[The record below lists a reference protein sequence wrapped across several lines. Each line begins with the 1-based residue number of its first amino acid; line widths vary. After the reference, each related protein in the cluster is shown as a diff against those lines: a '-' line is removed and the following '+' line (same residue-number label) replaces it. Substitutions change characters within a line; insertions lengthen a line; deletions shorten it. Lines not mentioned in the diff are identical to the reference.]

1 MSGTYIN
8 NAGVLQKNITV
19 QNIIQLHQFI
29 GANSN
34 YVQQSPFGDIFE
46 IDIDQNQLF
55 PIAHLSIEGAD
66 YSTHELTYRF
76 RLYVMDLVNKDQ
88 SNENDVLSDTLQ
100 FVGDYISQMK
110 HGFSYLGIS
119 YDMENDFRLSDN
131 ISCEP
136 FTERFDSQVTGW
148 AANLNITVSFNAGA
162 CAGDTM

>member
-19 QNIIQLHQFI
+19 QNIIQLHEFI
-29 GANSN
+29 GDNSN
-34 YVQQSPFGDIFE
+34 YVQQSHFGDIFE

-55 PIAHLSIEGAD
+55 PISHLSIEGAD

-88 SNENDVLSDTLQ
+88 SNEDDVLSDTLQ
-100 FVGDYISQMK
+100 FVGDYISQLK
-110 HGFSYLGIS
+110 HGFPYSGNTF
-119 YDMENDFRLSDN
+119 DVETDFRLSDN

-148 AANLNITVSFNAGA
+148 AANFNITVSFSASA
-162 CAGDTM
+162 SAGDTM

>member
-1 MSGTYIN
+1 MSGLYTN

-29 GANSN
+29 VADSN
-34 YVQQSPFGDIFE
+34 YIQQGGFGDIFE

-55 PIAHLSIEGAD
+55 PIAHLSIEAAD
-66 YSTHELTYRF
+66 YTSHELTYRF

-100 FVGDYISQMK
+100 FVGDYISQLK
-110 HGFSYLGIS
+110 HGFSAFGVS
-119 YDMENDFRLSDN
+119 YDTENDFRLNDN
-131 ISCEP
+131 INCEP

-148 AANLNITVSFNAGA
+148 AANINITVSFNASA
-162 CAGDTM
+162 CVSDTM

>member
-19 QNIIQLHQFI
+19 QNIIQLHEFI
-29 GANSN
+29 GFNSN
-34 YVQQSPFGDIFE
+34 YVQKTTFGDIFE

-55 PIAHLSIEGAD
+55 PITHLSIEGAD
-66 YSTHELTYRF
+66 YSKHELTYRF
-76 RLYVMDLVNKDQ
+76 RLYAMDLVNKDE

-100 FVGDYISQMK
+100 FIGDYISQLK
-110 HGFSYLGIS
+110 HGFSTLGVS

-148 AANLNITVSFNAGA
+148 AANFNITVSFNASA
-162 CAGDTM
+162 CVGDTM